1 MIFHMN
7 RVAYFKTL
15 HHTLKITWC
24 VISLLAHHIS
34 KQRNEPLSADKS
46 CQNRPIIGYTSVWST
61 GTSFCLSLTGVPSLL
76 HPLLFSSAYISLHW
90 PHDLNAWNRV
100 PWVWQCGR
108 QPFYFRFQ
116 SRQQFSGF
124 HLTSPIFPFMGICR
138 IGAPLEWNSCKAKAI
153 FTPSFSFKHMFWSLK
168 WISVMRL
175 GKKNIP
181 VFSEYAKDLEGQVK
195 EWYV

>member
-34 KQRNEPLSADKS
+34 KQRNEPLGADKS

-76 HPLLFSSAYISLHW
+76 HPLLFFLPTSLCTD
-90 PHDLNAWNRV
+90 PTLK
-100 PWVWQCGR
+100 
-108 QPFYFRFQ
+108 
-116 SRQQFSGF
+116 
-124 HLTSPIFPFMGICR
+124 TSQVDS
-138 IGAPLEWNSCKAKAI
+138 NSV
-153 FTPSFSFKHMFWSLK
+153 SFSCQSKQLSRCCINFMHELTCQILTNQSIKVGRGAWST
-168 WISVMRL
+168 RDH
-175 GKKNIP
+175 GKKRSSPP
-181 VFSEYAKDLEGQVK
+181 VF
-195 EWYV
+195 